1 MAEGDEPPDPAD
13 RSEAATPRRIERA
26 REDGQVALS
35 REVAGFAA
43 LLGGLLAAFLA
54 LPSLGRDLFRALRA
68 VLERAHALEMVD
80 AALVLGWLGALLILP
95 VTGAVALGAVA
106 ATLVQTRGLV
116 SAKPLAPKLSKI
128 DPWGGLKRLF
138 GADGLAEFIRSLL
151 KLCLVGGALWFAL
164 GDPASLQAALHA
176 PAGAMLREASAAA
189 LRLAAAAL
197 AAFAA
202 IAVLDLVW
210 VHARHLKMLRM
221 TRQELRDEVKES
233 DGDPYMR
240 ARRRQIRES
249 RSRQRMMSAVP
260 KAAVVITNPTHYAVA
275 LAYLGG
281 DAAPK
286 VVAKGV
292 DELAARIRATA
303 EESGVP
309 LVANPPLARAL
320 HRLDVGAEIP
330 AEHYQAVAE
339 IIAFVWRR
347 AGGAQNG
354 RAGGAQNGYAG
365 GAQNGHAGG
374 AQNGHAGGARNDH
387 AGGAGRDHAPS

>member
-1 MAEGDEPPDPAD
+1 MAEGDEPPDPDD

-43 LLGGLLAAFLA
+43 LLGGLLAAFLV
-54 LPSLGRDLFRALRA
+54 LPSLGRDLLRALRA

-95 VTGAVALGAVA
+95 VAGAVTVGAVA

-176 PAGAMLREASAAA
+176 PAGVMLREASVAA
-189 LRLAAAAL
+189 LRLASAAL

-202 IAVLDLVW
+202 IAVLDLLW

-260 KAAVVITNPTHYAVA
+260 KASVVITNPTHYAVA

-303 EESGVP
+303 EAAGVP

-347 AGGAQNG
+347 AGGARDQG
-354 RAGGAQNGYAG
+354 
-365 GAQNGHAGG
+365 
-374 AQNGHAGGARNDH
+374 AGGARDQGAGGTRDQGAGGARDQG
-387 AGGAGRDHAPS
+387 AGGAGQSHA